1 MRIIFA
7 GTPDFAASSLRAL
20 LDSEHEIVAVYTQPD
35 RPKGRGRKLA
45 PSPVKELALSS
56 DLPVHQPVSLKNE
69 DEQNILKDH
78 NADLMVVVAYGLLLP
93 QAVLDIPKLGCV
105 NVHASLLPR
114 WRGAAPIERAITEG
128 DPVTG
133 VTIMQMDEG
142 LDTGAML
149 LKAELPI
156 TAEDTGASMH
166 QKLADIG
173 ATTLLACLTLM
184 AEGNLHPEEQDS
196 DLATYAAKLS
206 KEEGRIDWHNSGE
219 KIDRL
224 IRGFNPRPV
233 AYTELEQFEGKPI
246 RLWQAR
252 VLEQTSDVTP
262 GTIISADKKG
272 IQVATQ
278 TLDILLE
285 QLQMQG
291 GKVLTAQQL
300 LNSKAE
306 LFQAGK
312 RFT

>member
-7 GTPDFAASSLRAL
+7 GTPDFAASSLKAL
-20 LDSEHEIVAVYTQPD
+20 LGSEHQIVAVYTQPD

-45 PSPVKELALSS
+45 PSPVKELALSA
-56 DLPVHQPVSLKNE
+56 DLNVYQPVSLKNE
-69 DEQNILKDH
+69 EAQAVLQSHD
-78 NADLMVVVAYGLLLP
+78 ADLMVVVAYGLLLP
-93 QAVLDIPKLGCV
+93 KAVLEIPKLGCV

-142 LDTGAML
+142 LDTGDML

-156 TAEDTGASMH
+156 DAEDTGASMH
-166 QKLADIG
+166 EKLAEIG
-173 ATTLLACLTLM
+173 ATTLLACLSLM
-184 AEGNLHPEEQDS
+184 AENNLQPEVQNSE
-196 DLATYAAKLS
+196 LATYAAKLS
-206 KEEGRIDWHNSGE
+206 KEEGRINWSNSGE
-219 KIDRL
+219 NIDRL

-233 AYTELEQFEGKPI
+233 AHTELEQLEGKPI

-252 VLEQTSDVTP
+252 VLEQASSESP
-262 GTIISADKKG
+262 GTIINADKKG

-278 TLDILLE
+278 TQDILLE

-300 LNSKAE
+300 LNSKAD
-306 LFQAGK
+306 LFQAGRK
-312 RFT
+312 FT